1 MYTFLLSTA
10 EEIGFR
16 ANAHIL
22 ETFDSVLIVEAES
35 SLEFSIIGN

>member
-1 MYTFLLSTA
+1 MFTFLLSTA

-22 ETFDSVLIVEAES
+22 EAFDSVLIVEAG
-35 SLEFSIIGN
+35 SIE